1 MTWTMKLRGD
11 PTGTITHEY
20 LCPVHG
26 RFDVEVKRVE
36 VPDSVTCSAW
46 LWPAEDVH
54 PSNHHYVPRCGLSS
68 PWSPSGIVS
77 RVKQGEVSQGKI
89 ETAGLPGH
97 VCMDTRPLAD
107 GMPLAEFKAQRAK
120 LHAELAVSKMRQL
133 TGRTRKVM
141 R

>member
-1 MTWTMKLRGD
+1 MTWTLKLRGD
-11 PTGTITHEY
+11 PTGTIVHEY

-26 RFDVEVKRVE
+26 RFDVEVERAE
-36 VPDSVTCSAW
+36 VPDSVPCAHRDDFIMEGDRACS
-46 LWPAEDVH
+46 P
-54 PSNHHYVPRCGLSS
+54 CGLSS

-77 RVKQGEVSQGKI
+77 RVKPGEVIRGKI
-89 ETAGLPGH
+89 ETNGLPGH

-107 GMPLAEFKAQRAK
+107 GMPLAEFKAKRAK